1 MMNAE
6 WVARSEQRE
15 GRGEWASE
23 YSVCRVALHAP
34 TKTAVD
40 GVLCVRRSWG
50 RREQKDGGGETRVR
64 LNAKTACGG
73 RDLPVFLEEN
83 TG

>member
-1 MMNAE
+1 MNAE

-34 TKTAVD
+34 TKVAVD
-40 GVLCVRRSWG
+40 GSCACGDRGGVESRKMV
-50 RREQKDGGGETRVR
+50 GGETRVR
-64 LNAKTACGG
+64 LNAKNASGSGG
-73 RDLPVFLEEN
+73 LLVFLEEN
-83 TG
+83 AG